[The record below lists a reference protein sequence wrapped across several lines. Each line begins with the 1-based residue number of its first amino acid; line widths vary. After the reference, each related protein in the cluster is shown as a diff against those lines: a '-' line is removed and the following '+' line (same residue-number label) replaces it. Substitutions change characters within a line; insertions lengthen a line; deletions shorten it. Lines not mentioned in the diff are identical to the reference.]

1 MTMTTEIETIT
12 IDGVVYKL
20 TDLAID
26 QQQLVSIY
34 KQWKTMEATEIADL
48 DDTKKQYVERLNAL
62 QLNLMK
68 TQAALRQLGNE
79 ISVNIKNNPP
89 QVVIVADAKE

>member
-1 MTMTTEIETIT
+1 MTIEIETIT

-20 TDLAID
+20 TDLSTD
-26 QQQLVSIY
+26 QQQLVAIY
-34 KQWKTMEATEIADL
+34 KQWKATESTELSDL
-48 DDTKKQYVERLNAL
+48 EDTKKQYVERLNAL

-68 TQAALRQLGNE
+68 TQAALRQLGSE

-89 QVVIVADAKE
+89 QVVIVLDTKE